1 MNKTILFSPVGGTDP
16 ISNSNCR
23 DGSMLHICRCYQPD
37 TVYLYMSGEIL
48 QFQKTDCRYTYC
60 IDKLS
65 EKLGKKISYE
75 IIERPDMKNVQEF
88 DPFYSEFRKIIF
100 DIRKTM
106 DESDTLLLNISSGT
120 PAMKSA
126 LLVLKTLGEFPC
138 KAIQVSTP
146 DAAMNSHEGYEAH
159 RQHDAELLWELDED
173 NADDFIN
180 RCSVVKCPTLT
191 QINQESYIRKLLDD
205 YDYAAAYEIA
215 KMLPEDIT
223 ANYIGLLQMASRRVL
238 LDFSGVDKVL
248 LTDRRFTLPVRN
260 SGERKLFEYALNLEL
275 KLHRREYA
283 DFIRGVTPLF
293 YDLYEKILSRHG
305 KIKLSDYC
313 RTENEK
319 TVWSEEKLQGTDV
332 LAALESA
339 YNNSFNYGD
348 VNSSHL
354 EALIQASS
362 APAEVK
368 NTARDLRAI
377 ESNLRNM
384 AAHRIISVTEETI
397 KKDTGFTGKQITE
410 LIRKAFGYAGLDI
423 KKEYWNSYDDMN
435 EIIIAEMSRG

>member
-16 ISNSNCR
+16 ISNSNCH

-48 QFQKTDCRYTYC
+48 QFQKTDGRYTYC
-60 IDKLS
+60 IDRLS
-65 EKLGKKISYE
+65 EKLGRKISYE

-100 DIRKTM
+100 DIRKSM

-138 KAIQVSTP
+138 RAIQVSTP
-146 DAAMNSHEGYEAH
+146 DTAMNSHEGHDAH

-180 RCSVVKCPTLT
+180 RCSLVKCPTLT

-248 LTDRRFTLPVRN
+248 LTDRRFVLPVRN

-275 KLHRREYA
+275 KWHRREYA

-313 RTENEK
+313 RIGSGK
-319 TVWSEEKLQGTDV
+319 TLWVEEKLQGTDV
-332 LAALESA
+332 LAALEA
-339 YNNSFNYGD
+339 AFNSFHYGD
-348 VNSSHL
+348 VNSAHL
-354 EALIQASS
+354 NELIQVSS

-368 NTARDLRAI
+368 SLVRDLRGI

-397 KKDTGFTGKQITE
+397 KKDTGFTGNQIIDR
-410 LIRKAFGYAGLDI
+410 IRKAFGYAGLDI

-435 EIIIAEMSRG
+435 EIILAEMSRA